1 MNIKG
6 IHAPVVILRYR
17 EEQKVKRQEGKS
29 VIYRR
34 LPVNENKND

>member
-6 IHAPVVILRYR
+6 IHDPVVILIYR
-17 EEQKVKRQEGKS
+17 ERQVKRQEGKS